1 MGGITEELRWTAAK
15 LMNVGKFA
23 VDSAVNESLKGLTRG
38 MQVYAIVKGKLKGQ
52 SPSDI
57 SNGDKKQNLVLVE
70 EMQAKLDKMQED
82 MNNIQQQSTITT
94 LRTEEQEPLKQ
105 FFDEPL
111 KSSMPEVSGR
121 RKIFIRSRL

>member
-23 VDSAVNESLKGLTRG
+23 VDSAVNESLKGLTPHPDSINLSSNAHIRG

-70 EMQAKLDKMQED
+70 EMQAKLDKMQEA
-82 MNNIQQQSTITT
+82 
-94 LRTEEQEPLKQ
+94 
-105 FFDEPL
+105 
-111 KSSMPEVSGR
+111 
-121 RKIFIRSRL
+121 